1 MRGAKQRLRWYLRRD
16 EDKIK
21 KDIAMNDFEAQIYKM
36 RDWLRE
42 EENEIF
48 VEQEEREKYVEQLN
62 EWEEW
67 LYEDGSN

>member
-1 MRGAKQRLRWYLRRD
+1 
-16 EDKIK
+16 
-21 KDIAMNDFEAQIYKM
+21 MNDFEAQIYKM

>member
-1 MRGAKQRLRWYLRRD
+1 
-16 EDKIK
+16 
-21 KDIAMNDFEAQIYKM
+21 MNDFESQIYKM
-36 RDWLRE
+36 RDFLRE

-48 VEQEEREKYVEQLN
+48 VEQEEREKYIEQLN